1 MHVINLTCEQEKKE
15 TRKEPREKRK
25 SWQRKNS
32 TFNTSRVKML
42 WNRVHIWL
50 LILNKYL
57 NCLVSKISSV
67 WPLGFHTGIFL
78 FHWHEKLR
86 TFISLHNHS
95 LVTLLFFFHWL
106 LFNTPFLSTWLFDT
120 AGVFLAPL
128 TQEKQQYA
136 NDASVWAVNKWF

>member
-1 MHVINLTCEQEKKE
+1 MINLTGEQEKKE

-50 LILNKYL
+50 PILNKYL

-95 LVTLLFFFHWL
+95 LVTLFFFSTGYSLTPPFFPLDYSIMLEYSLLPWL
-106 LFNTPFLSTWLFDT
+106 SGKAT
-120 AGVFLAPL
+120 VC
-128 TQEKQQYA
+128 
-136 NDASVWAVNKWF
+136 